1 MDINPIVLSIPIY
14 FLLIGIELIVQF
26 VQKKKLYRLNDAFA
40 NIGCGITQQI
50 SGLFFKILVVAA
62 YQFFYEYFAIMQV
75 PVNAWTIALL
85 FVLADFC
92 YYWAHRM
99 SHEVNLFW
107 GGHMVHHQSE
117 DYNLSVALRQGSFQV
132 VWTFIFYLPLAVL
145 GFDTLTFVT
154 VSAFVTLYQFWI
166 HTETIGKLG
175 WLEYIFNTPSH
186 HRVHHGRDP
195 KYIDKNHAGVFI
207 IWDRMF
213 GTFQEEE
220 EKPTYGVTQPVDT
233 WNPIWANIKPYA
245 AMAQQIKAT
254 PKWSDRLKVLYKK
267 PGWRPD
273 YQGGYQSPP
282 DVDKQQYLKYDA
294 KGDSTLQYYIFFQFA
309 IALVGTAFFLF
320 SAGSMAIGEKLSAA
334 GLILLSLI
342 SLGSLF
348 ENARKTVPI
357 EVIRLA
363 FTVMLV
369 LYLGNQSAWVGT
381 FLGTSIVYFLVSVLW
396 LFSGTNRK
404 STMPPVELIKSS
416 METAAV
422 DTGNQKKWVET
433 QKQ

>member
-26 VQKKKLYRLNDAFA
+26 AGKKSLYRLNDAVT
-40 NIGCGITQQI
+40 NIGCGVTQQV
-50 SGLFFKILVVAA
+50 SGLFFKVLVVAA
-62 YQFFYEYFAIMQV
+62 YQFIYEYFALFQV
-75 PVNAWTIALL
+75 PVNWMTIALL

-107 GGHMVHHQSE
+107 GGHVVHHQSE
-117 DYNLSVALRQGSFQV
+117 DYNLSVALRQGSFQTI
-132 VWTFIFYLPLAVL
+132 WTFIFYLPLAFI
-145 GFDTLTFVT
+145 GFDTLTFVS

-195 KYIDKNHAGVFI
+195 KYIDRNHAGVFI
-207 IWDRMF
+207 IWDRLF

-220 EKPTYGVTQPVDT
+220 ERPTYGVTQPVNT
-233 WNPIWANIKPYA
+233 WNPVWANLKPYV
-245 AMAQQIKAT
+245 AMAQQIRET
-254 PKWSDRLKVLYKK
+254 PGWSDRLRVLYKK

-273 YQGGYQSPP
+273 YQGGYQAPP
-282 DVDKQQYLKYDA
+282 EVDKASYRKYDV
-294 KGDSTLQYYIFFQFA
+294 KGEASLHYYILFQFI
-309 IALVGTAFFLF
+309 IALAGTALFLF
-320 SAGSMAIGEKLSAA
+320 NAGTLSLSIKLSAA
-334 GLILLSLI
+334 LLILFSLI

-348 ENARKTVPI
+348 ESPRKIMPL

-369 LYLGNQSAWVGT
+369 VFLGKQAAWAGT
-381 FLGTSIVYFLVSVLW
+381 FLGIGVVYFLVSALW
-396 LFSGTNRK
+396 LFSAGSRK
-404 STMPPVELIKSS
+404 KMGKPVELLKTPAP
-416 METAAV
+416 EQRKAV
-422 DTGNQKKWVET
+422 
-433 QKQ
+433 

>member
-14 FLLIGIELIVQF
+14 FLLIGIELVVQF
-26 VQKKKLYRLNDAFA
+26 AQKRKLYRLNDAFA

-50 SGLFFKILVVAA
+50 SGLLFKIMVVAA
-62 YQFFYEYFAIMQV
+62 YQFVYEYFSIFHI

-107 GGHMVHHQSE
+107 GGHVVHHQSE

-132 VWTFIFYLPLAVL
+132 IWTFIFYLPLAFI

-207 IWDRMF
+207 IWDRLF
-213 GTFQEEE
+213 NTFQKEEE
-220 EKPTYGVTQPVDT
+220 RPTYGVTQPVDT
-233 WNPIWANIKPYA
+233 WNPVWANIKPYA
-245 AMAQQIKAT
+245 SMVQQIRAT
-254 PKWSDRLKVLYKK
+254 PRWADRLKVLYKK

-273 YQGGYQSPP
+273 VQGGYQSPP
-282 DVDKQQYLKYDA
+282 EVDKQTYQKYDA
-294 KGDSTLQYYIFFQFA
+294 KGEASLHYYIFFQFL
-309 IALVGTAFFLF
+309 IALVGTALFLF
-320 SAGSMAIGEKLSAA
+320 NAGSMALNEKLSAA

-348 ENARKTVPI
+348 ENARKFMPL

-369 LYLGNQSAWVGT
+369 MYLGEQSLWVGT
-381 FLGTSIVYFLVSVLW
+381 FLGAAVAYFLVSVLW
-396 LFSGTNRK
+396 LVSGSSRK
-404 STMPPVELIKSS
+404 KAKPVDLVS
-416 METAAV
+416 AHWNAV
-422 DTGNQKKWVET
+422 DAKKVFN
-433 QKQ
+433 KNG